1 MSQAIQSNLQEAV
14 AQGGSLPRLCQMA
27 GISRA
32 CYYRGLSLPETA
44 DTQTD
49 LKQTDLKQTDLKQTD
64 LKQTDLKQTDLKQTD
79 LDLRE
84 HIQRVAL
91 ECSCYGYR
99 RVTKELHRQGVQANH
114 KRVLRLM
121 REDNLLCLR
130 KRRFVATTD
139 SDHGLPVYP
148 NLAADMGITTPDE
161 LWVSDLTYI
170 RLGHEFIYLA
180 VVLDACSRRC
190 LGWSLGR
197 RLDAALATSALRRAL
212 QGRKPQVH
220 HSDRGVQYA
229 SYEYTNL
236 LKEHG
241 IAISMSRKGNPY
253 DNAKAE
259 SFMKTLKYEQVYLS
273 EYENLADARAQISYF
288 LEQVYNQ
295 KRLHSSLSYLPPA
308 EFEEQFEQTHKESRD
323 KNQTITP

>member
-1 MSQAIQSNLQEAV
+1 MSQAIQEAA
-14 AQGGSLPRLCQMA
+14 AQGGSLTNLCQMA

-32 CYYRGLSLPETA
+32 CYYRGLCAPEPARTDTA
-44 DTQTD
+44 
-49 LKQTDLKQTDLKQTD
+49 
-64 LKQTDLKQTDLKQTD
+64 
-79 LDLRE
+79 LRE
-84 HIQRVAL
+84 QIQTVAL
-91 ECSCYGYR
+91 GWSCYGYR
-99 RVTKELHRQGVQANH
+99 RVTKQLHRQGIKANH

-148 NLAADMGITTPDE
+148 NLAADMDITAPDQ
-161 LWVSDLTYI
+161 LWVSDLTYV
-170 RLGHEFIYLA
+170 RLGHEFVYLA
-180 VVLDACSRRC
+180 VVLDACSRLC

-197 RLDAALATSALRRAL
+197 RLDAALATTALRIAL
-212 QGRKPQVH
+212 TRRKPQVH

-229 SYEYTNL
+229 SGEYTSL
-236 LKEHG
+236 LKASG
-241 IAISMSRKGNPY
+241 VAISMSRKGNPY

-273 EYENLADARAQISYF
+273 EYENLADARRQIGHF
-288 LEQVYNQ
+288 LEDVYNQ
-295 KRLHSSLSYLPPA
+295 KRLHSSLGYLPPA
-308 EFEEQFEQTHKESRD
+308 EFEQTYKESRD

>member
-1 MSQAIQSNLQEAV
+1 MSQAIQEAV
-14 AQGGSLPRLCQMA
+14 TRGGSLTNLCQMA
-27 GISRA
+27 GVSRA
-32 CYYRGLSLPETA
+32 CYYRGLALPAPA
-44 DTQTD
+44 DTD
-49 LKQTDLKQTDLKQTD
+49 AA
-64 LKQTDLKQTDLKQTD
+64 
-79 LDLRE
+79 LRE
-84 HIQRVAL
+84 QVHRVAL

-121 REDNLLCLR
+121 RQDNLLCLR

-139 SDHGLPVYP
+139 SDHALPVYP
-148 NLAADMGITTPDE
+148 NLAAEMDVRAPDQ

-170 RLGHEFIYLA
+170 RLGREFIYLA

-197 RLDAALATSALRRAL
+197 RLDAALATSALKMAL
-212 QGRKPQVH
+212 KERKPGVH

-229 SYEYTNL
+229 SGEYTAL
-236 LKEHG
+236 LKTSG
-241 IAISMSRKGNPY
+241 VAISMSRRGNPY

-273 EYENLADARAQISYF
+273 EYENLADARAQIGHF
-288 LEQVYNQ
+288 LEAVYNQ
-295 KRLHSSLSYLPPA
+295 KRLHSSLGYLPPA
-308 EFEEQFEQTHKESRD
+308 EFEKAWTETRD

>member
-1 MSQAIQSNLQEAV
+1 MSQAIQELVQ
-14 AQGGSLPRLCQMA
+14 QGYSVRASCRAFGLPR
-27 GISRA
+27 S
-32 CYYRGLSLPETA
+32 CYYRDPPDA
-44 DTQTD
+44 ANTD
-49 LKQTDLKQTDLKQTD
+49 AA
-64 LKQTDLKQTDLKQTD
+64 
-79 LDLRE
+79 LRE

-91 ECSCYGYR
+91 DCSCYGYR

-121 REDNLLCLR
+121 RQGNLLCLR
-130 KRRFVATTD
+130 KKRFVATTD

-148 NLAADMGITTPDE
+148 NLAADMDVAAPDQ

-190 LGWSLGR
+190 LGWALGR
-197 RLDAALATSALRRAL
+197 RLDAALATSALRMAL
-212 QGRKPQVH
+212 TGRRPAVH

-229 SYEYTNL
+229 SGEYTSL
-236 LKEHG
+236 LKASG
-241 IAISMSRKGNPY
+241 VQISMSRKGNPY

-259 SFMKTLKYEQVYLS
+259 SFMKTLKYEQVYVS
-273 EYENLADARAQISYF
+273 EYENLADARAQIGCF
-288 LEQVYNQ
+288 LEAVYNQ
-295 KRLHSSLSYLPPA
+295 KRLHSSLGYLPPA
-308 EFEEQFEQTHKESRD
+308 EFERDYNESRD

>member
-1 MSQAIQSNLQEAV
+1 MSQAIQEAA
-14 AQGGSLPRLCQMA
+14 AQGGSLAKLCQMA

-32 CYYRGLSLPETA
+32 CYYRGLASPAPA
-44 DTQTD
+44 DTVMDTA
-49 LKQTDLKQTDLKQTD
+49 
-64 LKQTDLKQTDLKQTD
+64 
-79 LDLRE
+79 LRE

-91 ECSCYGYR
+91 DCSCYGYR
-99 RVTKELHRQGVQANH
+99 RVTKELHRQGLAVNH

-121 REDNLLCLR
+121 RQDNLLCIR
-130 KRRFVATTD
+130 KKRFVATTD

-148 NLAADMGITTPDE
+148 NLAADMDVTAPDE

-170 RLGHEFIYLA
+170 RLGHEFVYLA

-197 RLDAALATSALRRAL
+197 RLDAALAVAALRMAL
-212 QGRKPQVH
+212 TGRKPQVH

-229 SYEYTNL
+229 SGEYTRL
-236 LKEHG
+236 LKASG
-241 IAISMSRKGNPY
+241 VAISMSRKGNPY

-273 EYENLADARAQISYF
+273 EYESLADARAQITYF
-288 LEQVYNQ
+288 VEAVYNQ
-295 KRLHSSLSYLPPA
+295 KRLHSSLGYLPPA
-308 EFEEQFEQTHKESRD
+308 EFEQQFEKPYQESRD